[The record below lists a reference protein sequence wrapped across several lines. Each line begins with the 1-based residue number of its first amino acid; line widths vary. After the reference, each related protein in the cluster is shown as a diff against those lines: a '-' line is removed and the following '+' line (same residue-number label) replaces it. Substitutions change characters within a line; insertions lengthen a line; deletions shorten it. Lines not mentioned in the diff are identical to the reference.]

1 MTVYHMHHIIPR
13 HAGGSDNK
21 NNLVKLSVEEHA
33 EAHRQLYL
41 EYGRWQDKVAW
52 LSLSGRINSEEIRIM
67 LASEANKGPRSGR
80 RLKATLENAKRGN
93 DVWRGQSHSE
103 ETKKTISEK
112 NKEYWGNLKVRP
124 WQEISSFTIEGKSYN
139 GFKQICEE
147 YGISRQTVYNRVNSE
162 KFPGWVRNDK

>member
-13 HAGGSDNK
+13 HAGGSDDK

-52 LSLSGRINSEEIRIM
+52 LSLSRQITNIERSQLIRKM
-67 LASEANKGPRSGR
+67 AASGKRSGEW
-80 RLKATLENAKRGN
+80 LKATLNNGKKGN
-93 DVWRGQSHSE
+93 EIWSGQSHEE
-103 ETKKTISEK
+103 ETKKIISEK
-112 NKEYWGNLKVRP
+112 NREYWGNLKVRP
-124 WQEISSFTIEGKSYN
+124 WQEISSFTIEGKNYS